1 MLRKTGVGFL
11 LSLVFVLFAY
21 SSAVADT
28 PVFNSNDGK
37 WYGSINAGVTIL
49 NDIDFS
55 AAASGGGVT
64 VTAAG
69 SYSFDTAASFGGALG
84 YVINDFVRT
93 ELELGYQKIDYDKID
108 SSGGTITNSVGTART
123 YAAGEY
129 SVNGEID
136 ALTVSTNVILTP
148 LGNKTLFG
156 ASVTPL
162 VGAGIGFVDWED
174 EITGITVN
182 GVTTAASGKAEDT
195 DLLVSVMAGLEY
207 TSSQQVTWAIKYRHA
222 WADTGKN
229 GTDDAETDNIVA
241 NLKIAF

>member
-1 MLRKTGVGFL
+1 MVKKTGVGVL

-28 PVFNSNDGK
+28 PVFKSNDGK
-37 WYGSINAGVTIL
+37 LYGSINVGVAIL

-69 SYSFDTAASFGGALG
+69 SYSFDAAASFGGALG

-93 ELELGYQKIDYDKID
+93 ELELGYQSIEYDKINI
-108 SSGGTITNSVGTART
+108 SGNVT
-123 YAAGEY
+123 YGATTVAYTGEADL
-129 SVNGEID
+129 NGEID
-136 ALTVSTNVILTP
+136 ALHLLTNVILTP

-162 VGAGIGFVDWED
+162 VGAGIGFLSTESK
-174 EITGITVN
+174 ITSIGTQATNSEVSS
-182 GVTTAASGKAEDT
+182 TDFLASIMT
-195 DLLVSVMAGLEY
+195 GLEY
-207 TSSQQVTWAIKYRHA
+207 ASSQQVTWAIKYRHS
-222 WADTGKN
+222 WVDSGKD
-229 GTDDAETDNIVA
+229 GAEDAAIDSIGA
-241 NLKIAF
+241 NVNIAF

>member
-1 MLRKTGVGFL
+1 MTRMNGTGVL

-28 PVFNSNDGK
+28 PVFKSNDGK
-37 WYGSINAGVTIL
+37 LYGSINVGVAIL

-93 ELELGYQKIDYDKID
+93 ELELGYQKIDYDKIN
-108 SSGGTITNSVGTART
+108 ITGDVT
-123 YAAGEY
+123 YGATTVSYTGEADLK
-129 SVNGEID
+129 GDID
-136 ALTVSTNVILTP
+136 ALHFLTNVILTP

-156 ASVTPL
+156 TSVTPL
-162 VGAGIGFVDWED
+162 VGAGIGFLSTESK
-174 EITGITVN
+174 ITSIGTQATN
-182 GVTTAASGKAEDT
+182 SETSAT
-195 DLLVSVMAGLEY
+195 DFLVSIMTGLEY
-207 TSSQQVTWAIKYRHA
+207 ASSQQVTWAIKYRHS
-222 WADTGKN
+222 WVDSGKD
-229 GTDDAETDNIVA
+229 GAEDAAIDSIGA
-241 NLKIAF
+241 NVNIAF

>member
-28 PVFNSNDGK
+28 PVFNSKDGK
-37 WYGSINAGVTIL
+37 WYGSINAGVAIL
-49 NDIDFS
+49 NDIGFG
-55 AAASGGGVT
+55 ASMSSYGT
-64 VTAAG
+64 TATAAG
-69 SYSFDTAASFGGALG
+69 TLTFDEAVSFGGAIG
-84 YVINDFVRT
+84 YVISDFVRT
-93 ELELGYQKIDYDKID
+93 ELELGFENIEHDKIE
-108 SSGGTITNSVGTART
+108 GTVDFTS
-123 YAAGEY
+123 
-129 SVNGEID
+129 
-136 ALTVSTNVILTP
+136 VSTTTSVTGEAGITGDIDTFTALANVILTP

-195 DLLVSVMAGLEY
+195 DLLVSIMAGLEY
-207 TSSQQVTWAIKYRHA
+207 TSSQQVTWAIKYRHM

-229 GTDDAETDNIVA
+229 GTEDAEADNIVA

>member
-1 MLRKTGVGFL
+1 MIRKTGVGVL

-21 SSAVADT
+21 SSVLADT
-28 PVFNSNDGK
+28 PVFKSDDGK
-37 WYGSINAGVTIL
+37 WYGSINAGVAIL

-55 AAASGGGVT
+55 AASSSGGIT

-69 SYSFDTAASFGGALG
+69 SYSFDAAASFGGALG
-84 YVINDFVRT
+84 YVISDFVRT
-93 ELELGYQKIDYDKID
+93 ELALGFENIDHDKIKGTVD
-108 SSGGTITNSVGTART
+108 ITSASSTTSITGE
-123 YAAGEY
+123 AGIT
-129 SVNGEID
+129 GEID
-136 ALTVSTNVILTP
+136 AFTALANVILTP

-195 DLLVSVMAGLEY
+195 DLLVSIMAGLEY
-207 TSSQQVTWAIKYRHA
+207 TSSQQVTWAIKYGHM
-222 WADTGKN
+222 WLNNGKN
-229 GTDDAETDNIVA
+229 GVEDAEADNIVA

>member
-1 MLRKTGVGFL
+1 MRKEDIRKTGVGVL
-11 LSLVFVLFAY
+11 LSAVFVLFTY

-28 PVFNSNDGK
+28 PVFKSNDGK
-37 WYGSINAGVTIL
+37 WYGSINAGIAIL

-69 SYSFDTAASFGGALG
+69 AYSFDPGASFGGALG
-84 YVINDFVRT
+84 YVISDLVRT
-93 ELELGYQKIDYDKID
+93 EIELGYQSVEYDKMD
-108 SSGGTITNSVGTART
+108 LSGSVT
-123 YAAGEY
+123 YGGSTVAYGGEADLT
-129 SVNGEID
+129 GDID
-136 ALTVSTNVILTP
+136 ALHFLTNVILTP

-162 VGAGIGFVDWED
+162 VGAGVGFFDYESKITAIG
-174 EITGITVN
+174 TQ
-182 GVTTAASGKAEDT
+182 TATSEVSNT
-195 DLLVSVMAGLEY
+195 DLLVSIMAGLEY
-207 TSSQQVTWAIKYRHA
+207 ASSQQVTWAIKYRHA

-229 GTDDAETDNIVA
+229 GVDDAEADNIVA

>member
-1 MLRKTGVGFL
+1 MVKKTGVGVL
-11 LSLVFVLFAY
+11 LSLVFVLLTY

-28 PVFNSNDGK
+28 PVFKSNDGK
-37 WYGSINAGVTIL
+37 LYGSINAGVAIL

-93 ELELGYQKIDYDKID
+93 ELELGYQKIDYDKIN
-108 SSGGTITNSVGTART
+108 ITGDVT
-123 YAAGEY
+123 YGATTVSYTGEADLK
-129 SVNGEID
+129 GDID
-136 ALTVSTNVILTP
+136 ALHFLTNVILTP

-162 VGAGIGFVDWED
+162 VGAGIGFFSYES
-174 EITGITVN
+174 EITRVGTQATN
-182 GVTTAASGKAEDT
+182 SETSATDFLASIMT
-195 DLLVSVMAGLEY
+195 GLEY
-207 TSSQQVTWAIKYRHA
+207 ASSQQVTWAIKYRHG
-222 WADTGKN
+222 WIDSGRD
-229 GTDDAETDNIVA
+229 GAEDSAIDNIGAHV
-241 NLKIAF
+241 NIAF